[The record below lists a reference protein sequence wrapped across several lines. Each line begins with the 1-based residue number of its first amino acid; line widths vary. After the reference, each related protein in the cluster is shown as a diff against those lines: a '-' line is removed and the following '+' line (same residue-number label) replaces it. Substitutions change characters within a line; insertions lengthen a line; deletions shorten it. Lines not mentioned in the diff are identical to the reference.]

1 MDARSSKEITCYQC
15 GLPLRSNPRT
25 TKIGEIEESFCCAGC
40 FIVYKITGTKGDE
53 GLTQAL
59 LGKFG
64 VGVLFSMNVMMIS
77 ALFYGAEYGS
87 IKISPVFST
96 PIRYILLCFS
106 MPVIILLGYPLLKS
120 SIESLKQRILGTEA
134 LILIGAVSAFAISVK
149 STITGVGEVYFEIS
163 TMILTLYTCGRYL
176 DTRARFR
183 ASESIKGLSALLPS
197 DVIVLRENNT
207 KEKIA
212 LSEVKIG
219 DQVILPP
226 GEIIP
231 LDGIVIDGYG
241 SINESFLTGES
252 KPVYKS
258 VGNEV
263 FSGTLNINANI
274 IVEIRKSSDEFVIKR
289 IERLME
295 RIRGNPSRIKRIADK
310 ITAFFIP
317 LIVSLSLGS
326 ALYWLVIMRQPSTAI
341 MRMLSILLI
350 SCPCAFGIAAPLAI
364 WKGLG
369 EGAKRGVIIMGADI
383 LEILSRVKTIF
394 FDKTGTLTL
403 NTLSLSKIYR
413 MEYMKEDDILQIA
426 ALLESHFKHPLS
438 SSILDEALNRG
449 LLREHLTVTN
459 IESRQGM
466 GIEGEIQG
474 KRYYIGSKMWF
485 ESLGISTDMRKFAD
499 FNPAQ
504 DAGILVYMAK
514 EKELIGCFS
523 FTQTLRHGVKEAFE
537 WFREQGIRTVIL
549 TGDGIRGGLEI
560 EKLINPDEIKWGLLP
575 EDKVREIEAYKA
587 AHSKSPVAMVGD
599 GINDA
604 PALESAHIGIAM
616 GCGTELTRESAKIN
630 LLGDDIT
637 LIAYLVHLSKKVR
650 RKIQVNFFWAFIYNL
665 IGIGFAVNGTISP
678 LMAVLAMILSS
689 LFVIGNSIKI

>member
-1 MDARSSKEITCYQC
+1 VDARSSKELTCYQC

-25 TKIGEIEESFCCAGC
+25 TRIDGAQHSFCCAGC

-53 GLTQAL
+53 GISQAL

-64 VGVLFSMNVMMIS
+64 VGVLFSMNVMTLS

-87 IKISPVFST
+87 VKISPAFST
-96 PIRYILLCFS
+96 PIRYILLLFS
-106 MPVIILLGYPLLKS
+106 LPVIILLGYPLLKS
-120 SIESLKQRILGTEA
+120 SIESIKQRILGTEA
-134 LILIGAVSAFAISVK
+134 LILIGAVSAFLISVK
-149 STITGVGEVYFEIS
+149 STLIGSGEVYYEIS

-183 ASESIKGLSALLPS
+183 ASESIKGLSAMLPS
-197 DVIVLRENNT
+197 EVQVLKEDNT
-207 KEKIA
+207 TEKIP
-212 LSEVKIG
+212 LTEVKIG
-219 DQVILPP
+219 DHVILPP

-231 LDGIVIDGYG
+231 LDGIVINGYG
-241 SINESFLTGES
+241 SVNESFLTGES

-258 VGNEV
+258 IDNEV
-263 FSGTLNINANI
+263 FSGTHNINASLT
-274 IVEIRKSSDEFVIKR
+274 VEIRKSSEEFVIKR

-295 RIRGNPSRIKRIADK
+295 RIRENPSRIKRIADK
-310 ITAFFIP
+310 ITEIFIP
-317 LIVSLSLGS
+317 LIISLSLGS
-326 ALYWLVIMRQPSTAI
+326 AVYWLIIKGQPSTAI

-369 EGAKRGVIIMGADI
+369 EGAKRGAIIMGADI

-403 NTLSLSKIYR
+403 NTLSLSKIYKVNSLSER
-413 MEYMKEDDILQIA
+413 DLLQLTS
-426 ALLESHFKHPLS
+426 ALEIHFKHPLS
-438 SSILDEALNRG
+438 SSIIEETQKRG
-449 LLREHLTVTN
+449 LSNDKTN
-459 IESRQGM
+459 VINIKTRPGM

-474 KRYYIGSKMWF
+474 KRYYIGSKIWF
-485 ESLGISTDMRKFAD
+485 ESLGILTDIGIFD
-499 FNPAQ
+499 NYNPQ
-504 DAGILVYMAK
+504 EDSGILVYIAK
-514 EKELIGCFS
+514 ERELIGCFN
-523 FTQTLRHGVKEAFE
+523 FTQTLRHGVIESFE
-537 WFREQGIRTVIL
+537 WFRSVGIKTVIL

-560 EKLINPDEIKWGLLP
+560 EKLLKPDEIKWGLLP
-575 EDKVREIEAYKA
+575 EDKVKEIEAYKA
-587 AHSKSPVAMVGD
+587 LSRSPVAMVGD

-637 LIAYLVHLSKKVR
+637 LIPYLIHLSKKVR
-650 RKIQVNFFWAFIYNL
+650 RKVHMNFFWAFIYNL
-665 IGIGFAVNGTISP
+665 IGLGFALNGTITP